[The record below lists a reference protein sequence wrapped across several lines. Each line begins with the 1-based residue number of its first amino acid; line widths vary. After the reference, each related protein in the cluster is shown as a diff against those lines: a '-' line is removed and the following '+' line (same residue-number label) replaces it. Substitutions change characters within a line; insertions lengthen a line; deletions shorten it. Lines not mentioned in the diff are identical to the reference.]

1 MNPDMSKSLRE
12 RTVWSM
18 RGRFM
23 LHASR
28 FGACLLLSAAV
39 LAGDAWAQGPRSNS
53 KTIVWPSAQNSNNMQ
68 VGILGEIAKPGVY
81 HVDAGSLSVQSL
93 VRRAGGLTDD
103 ASLSIRIVR
112 QERVIQSLF
121 FSPQA
126 DSRLMPGDVLVV
138 ESMRSLS
145 AMSKVL
151 EGGPRANPVRQTAAS
166 PADPT
171 GVQVAYVN
179 VLDTPIVVKLHLED
193 ARLERVVE
201 MLGQPIELAGA
212 VKVIDPQK
220 ASHVMAQVASGTLR
234 LTDGSVLI
242 FPRGSI
248 NRSKLPSLPKPYGS
262 EIAYGASP
270 SLIGGPLG
278 QSPELRSVGQLAPL
292 MVLPGFNST
301 PSAPMRNS
309 ATAPSTVP
317 ALITAPAPM
326 LPVAPSIPD
335 FDPLS
340 GSMPVVSSRPR
351 IATLPFTGAAPL
363 RSSSSRGPFES
374 ESIAPPPQ
382 DDPQPQSMARNSSSR
397 GESTQTTS
405 KSNAK
410 QNDLS
415 SESHLAEPT
424 EPAGASPFTA
434 FQMFGILAGV
444 SALIGAAL
452 LARKHFDKPAA
463 DGHRA
468 QTRRDIASTPQT
480 PIQSEISTDAAVS
493 SEIVP
498 PAATP
503 IEKALNSAEA
513 VMENKLDRLIRNDL
527 PVREEAVVFPAPI
540 VLQGRIAPRPIHRLD
555 RAAENVIGS
564 GPHFATSA
572 DSSENASQESAAMEL
587 DAHPSNEAKI
597 SGPHFGRRRRDSR
610 PITIGDESRAAAPRE
625 AAPFTPLADALRQLQ
640 GDRPS

>member
-1 MNPDMSKSLRE
+1 
-12 RTVWSM
+12 
-18 RGRFM
+18 
-23 LHASR
+23 
-28 FGACLLLSAAV
+28 
-39 LAGDAWAQGPRSNS
+39 
-53 KTIVWPSAQNSNNMQ
+53 
-68 VGILGEIAKPGVY
+68 
-81 HVDAGSLSVQSL
+81 
-93 VRRAGGLTDD
+93 
-103 ASLSIRIVR
+103 
-112 QERVIQSLF
+112 
-121 FSPQA
+121 
-126 DSRLMPGDVLVV
+126 
-138 ESMRSLS
+138 
-145 AMSKVL
+145 
-151 EGGPRANPVRQTAAS
+151 
-166 PADPT
+166 
-171 GVQVAYVN
+171 
-179 VLDTPIVVKLHLED
+179 
-193 ARLERVVE
+193 
-201 MLGQPIELAGA
+201 
-212 VKVIDPQK
+212 
-220 ASHVMAQVASGTLR
+220 
-234 LTDGSVLI
+234 
-242 FPRGSI
+242 
-248 NRSKLPSLPKPYGS
+248 
-262 EIAYGASP
+262 
-270 SLIGGPLG
+270 
-278 QSPELRSVGQLAPL
+278 
-292 MVLPGFNST
+292 
-301 PSAPMRNS
+301 MRNS

-503 IEKALNSAEA
+503 IEKALNSAES

-555 RAAENVIGS
+555 RAAETVIGS

-610 PITIGDESRAAAPRE
+610 PITIGDESRAAAAAPRE